1 MYVSYEASYQ
11 MNPFYQM
18 SPLQTLVFLAI
29 DIIVLIATWKV
40 FAKAGRPGW
49 AAIIPF
55 YNSYVLF
62 DIVYGQG
69 WKFLLMLIPFYNIYL
84 LFKTYICL
92 AHKFGKSTG
101 FGVGLVFLSFIFM
114 PMLGFGDARY
124 QSY

>member
-11 MNPFYQM
+11 M
-18 SPLQTLVFLAI
+18 SPLQSLVILAI
-29 DIIVLIATWKV
+29 GIIVLIATWKV

-84 LFKTYICL
+84 LFKTYIGL

-114 PMLGFGDARY
+114 PMLGFGDARC